1 MKYDP
6 FCFQRIKVGKLIALY
21 LSRRVHKNVLARR
34 AGVALASSDRPINMN
49 PIPRPGAVRSL
60 YFERFCSFVALA
72 ELPIRI
78 Q

>member
-6 FCFQRIKVGKLIALY
+6 FCFHRIKVGKLIALY
-21 LSRRVHKNVLARR
+21 LSRRVHKNVLAQR

-49 PIPRPGAVRSL
+49 RIPQPGAVRSL
-60 YFERFCSFVALA
+60 YFRVNVLFFCRT